1 MGADLDPNRR
11 SEPGH
16 QGPGQHIRLDDKEQP
31 RADDGGGGGIV
42 LPVRRRRPI
51 TGLMVGR

>member
-31 RADDGGGGGIV
+31 RADDGGGIGIV
-42 LPVRRRRPI
+42 LPVRRRRSI